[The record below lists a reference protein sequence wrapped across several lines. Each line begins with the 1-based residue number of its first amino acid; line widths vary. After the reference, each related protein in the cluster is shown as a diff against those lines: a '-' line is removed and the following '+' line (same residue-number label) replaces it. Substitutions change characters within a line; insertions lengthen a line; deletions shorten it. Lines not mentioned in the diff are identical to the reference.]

1 MLTSQC
7 EKKYAGN
14 IYTYMSS
21 VTNIKYGPTLVRQVV
36 DMLINAFGQLGRWI
50 KLTAEGDIC

>member
-1 MLTSQC
+1 MTL
-7 EKKYAGN
+7 AGN

-36 DMLINAFGQLGRWI
+36 DNAFGQLGRWI